1 MALLNGSIKMT
12 TLVILFIISDIVI
25 PKSYNFTNSL
35 LVKQFS
41 HVVIDNN
48 TLKMKTQKEDSYLRL
63 RLRFENQ
70 ELSIIHAKKVESTLL
85 LESEINLGAGVVYEV
100 SLDRVRL
107 DVSSIPYDGLFVD
120 MAANQNRYGLE
131 QMPETFEFHV
141 RIPLDN
147 LRCKDLEKLNIELYR
162 LNNRFSD
169 VQLNDEKI
177 IKQFPNKLEL
187 LAELNGIHLK
197 ELPNTLKVMIKEA
210 FE

>member
-12 TLVILFIISDIVI
+12 TLVILLIISEIVI
-25 PKSYNFTNSL
+25 QKSFNFTNSL
-35 LVKQFS
+35 LGKQFS
-41 HVVIDNN
+41 HVLIDNN

-100 SLDRVRL
+100 SLDSVRL

-197 ELPNTLKVMIKEA
+197 DLPNALKVMIKEA